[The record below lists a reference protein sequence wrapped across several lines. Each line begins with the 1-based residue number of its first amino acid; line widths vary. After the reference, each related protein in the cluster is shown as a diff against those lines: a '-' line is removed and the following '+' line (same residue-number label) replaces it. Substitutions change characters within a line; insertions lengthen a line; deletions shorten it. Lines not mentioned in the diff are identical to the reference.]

1 MICILVKSV
10 TKLINLID
18 PMFKTPHTHMYMSNQ
33 ILITCKCD
41 VMRLSYNFIIIKKFS
56 DIFCWW
62 CNQNTKML
70 SVNIYLVIRVV
81 GGGTHVMLSTIVL
94 LQKNPHVYID
104 VHMHI
109 LKFLNNLKIEFYI
122 YILTAGLLLSWVI

>member
-1 MICILVKSV
+1 
-10 TKLINLID
+10 
-18 PMFKTPHTHMYMSNQ
+18 MYMSNQ

-56 DIFCWW
+56 DIFCWR

-81 GGGTHVMLSTIVL
+81 GGGDTRYAINYRPASAAKKKPRLHRCS
-94 LQKNPHVYID
+94 YAYS
-104 VHMHI
+104 
-109 LKFLNNLKIEFYI
+109 KISE
-122 YILTAGLLLSWVI
+122 

>member
-10 TKLINLID
+10 IKLINLID
-18 PMFKTPHTHMYMSNQ
+18 PMLKTPHTHMYMSNQ

-41 VMRLSYNFIIIKKFS
+41 VKRLSYNFIIIKQFS

-70 SVNIYLVIRVV
+70 SVNIYLVIRVG
-81 GGGTHVMLSTIVL
+81 GGGTRYAINYRPAAKKKT
-94 LQKNPHVYID
+94 HVYID

-122 YILTAGLLLSWVI
+122 YIYWQLGFF

>member
-1 MICILVKSV
+1 
-10 TKLINLID
+10 
-18 PMFKTPHTHMYMSNQ
+18 MYMSNQ

-41 VMRLSYNFIIIKKFS
+41 VMRLSYNFIIIKKFP

-81 GGGTHVMLSTIVL
+81 GGEEGGGTHVMLSTIVL
-94 LQKNPHVYID
+94 LPKKTPHVYID

-122 YILTAGLLLSWVI
+122 YIDSWASFKLRNLILVYIRTPDSKNTRNHVM